1 MRKMSRLFEIVQI
14 FTLARGVV
22 TAAELAERLEVDKR
36 TVYRDIA
43 ALQAMRVPVE
53 GERGVGYM
61 LRPGFTLPPMMF
73 TFDETEAL
81 IVALGL
87 LARDGDG
94 ALGATARSI
103 EEKIAAAVPAP
114 LRRLLSD
121 RALHV
126 WGMARPRD
134 GGLDLALARR
144 AIREES
150 GLTLDYCDAAGERT
164 NRPVLPLAL
173 IFYDETVNL
182 VAWCELRS
190 AIRHFRADR
199 VLAATLSGRS
209 FHGRGE
215 GLRRDWQSGWHVP
228 AT

>member
-53 GERGVGYM
+53 GERGLGYM

-73 TFDETEAL
+73 TFEETEAL
-81 IVALGL
+81 VVALGL
-87 LARDGDG
+87 LARDGDPD
-94 ALGATARSI
+94 LGATAQAI
-103 EEKIAAAVPAP
+103 QEKIAAAVPPP

-126 WGMARPRD
+126 WGMPRPSET
-134 GGLDLALARR
+134 GLDLALARR

-150 GLTLDYCDAAGERT
+150 GLTLDYRDAEGAIT
-164 NRPVLPLAL
+164 HRPVLPLAL
-173 IFYDETVNL
+173 IYYDATVNL
-182 VAWCELRS
+182 VAWCLLRS

-199 VLAATLSGRS
+199 VLSAALSGKS
-209 FHGRGE
+209 FRGRGE
-215 GLRRDWQSGWHVP
+215 GLRRDWQAGW
-228 AT
+228 